1 MLTLLKNWGGA
12 PPAVEVVLPE
22 GSIDA
27 HTVVVMASLEDIA
40 DA

>member
-22 GSIDA
+22 GSI
-27 HTVVVMASLEDIA
+27 VVVMASLEDIA